1 LTLNDKQNFQEKKH
15 KGKKQARKKERK
27 KEKVT
32 TNVKSW

>member
-1 LTLNDKQNFQEKKH
+1 MISKFPRKETQ
-15 KGKKQARKKERK
+15 GKKTSKQERKKERK